1 MKNKISRSKVE
12 IRFDL
17 ALFHYSTYKDQ
28 DLDALTESMLQDYT
42 PDYLSPCP
50 SIIRRFT
57 HLFAD
62 ATGYAAG
69 YYSYIWAEVLEA
81 DAFTR
86 FKKEGVLNPE
96 TGNDFRRCILSSQS
110 PELLFKDF
118 MGRAP
123 TQDAL
128 LERNGIV

>member
-1 MKNKISRSKVE
+1 MMRQLSLGKL
-12 IRFDL
+12 DL
-17 ALFHYSTYKDQ
+17 ELHFHYSTYKDQ

-96 TGNDFRRCILSSQS
+96 TGNDFRRCILSKGNSQS